1 MEYVHKMEDRPAA
14 GRREVLTFIL
24 KVVACSPTYV
34 CFSFTRNHPKQLRG
48 NSDKEPQVA
57 CSSRARRDPA
67 SPKASIIGLQ

>member
-14 GRREVLTFIL
+14 ARREVLTFVP
-24 KVVACSPTYV
+24 KVVACSPNYV

-57 CSSRARRDPA
+57 SSSRAGGDP
-67 SPKASIIGLQ
+67 ASIIGLQ